1 MNHGGARPGAGRK
14 KMTDTV
20 PVCWRISPQAN
31 EWIRKQADEQGVTI
45 ARIVDELI
53 KSFEEQAELQ
63 VYESSFLDEMGMA

>member
-1 MNHGGARPGAGRK
+1 MKGGLRPGAGRK

-31 EWIRKQADEQGVTI
+31 EWIRKQASEQGVTI

-53 KSFEEQAELQ
+53 AAFEEQ
-63 VYESSFLDEMGMA
+63 SEMV